1 MACVK
6 EVQKM
11 DDAQARRWL
20 ALSLDGTDALSDD
33 LIGEGAQLCA
43 DAMNARR
50 QLAEAKRG
58 EGTADAL
65 RWLRKCGAQ
74 WNYFNQQHRLTPRP

>member
-1 MACVK
+1 
-6 EVQKM
+6 M

-43 DAMNARR
+43 EAMNARR
-50 QLAEAKRG
+50 QLAEANRG
-58 EGTADAL
+58 GTMDAQ
-65 RWLRKCGAQ
+65 RWLRKCKAE
-74 WNYFNQQHRLTPRP
+74 WDDFRQQHGLTPRPQ

>member
-1 MACVK
+1 V
-6 EVQKM
+6 

-33 LIGEGAQLCA
+33 LIEEGAQLCA
-43 DAMNARR
+43 VATNARR

-58 EGTADAL
+58 EGTTAAL
-65 RWLRKCGAQ
+65 KWLRKCGAE
-74 WNYFNQQHRLTPRP
+74 WNDFKQQHRLTPLPKEKAPG